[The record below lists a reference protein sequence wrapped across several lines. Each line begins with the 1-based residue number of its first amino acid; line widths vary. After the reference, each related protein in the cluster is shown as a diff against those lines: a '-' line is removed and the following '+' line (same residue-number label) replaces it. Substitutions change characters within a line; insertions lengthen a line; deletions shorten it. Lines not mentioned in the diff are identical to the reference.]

1 VTDSVYNI
9 VQFGYQSAVGTSVA
23 ATTLFPVDT
32 GFLGFELDRA
42 SETPDEDFG
51 RSSRNAAGRHS
62 TGVRGAEASLPFVCR
77 FEDIMQ
83 IFEMHLMGGET
94 PTDANPVYTWVYT
107 ADQTASTLVPRTVE
121 YGVDGSTQDEWEAT
135 GVICNELEIGFDAL
149 SSPGNSMWTGTAGL
163 LAVNRAPAAITG
175 SISAPGTLETM
186 EGHLTTLAYGGTGTA
201 FGSLSALTGSLKQF
215 RLTSTINAVRRAYG
229 GATDIASA
237 YGRSG
242 KAEATFEALI
252 AISATSDTNMLDI
265 FEVAGAVPTEQRWR
279 IAVAGSG
286 TKAMQLDFRTVFRS
300 VNIGEHEGERLY
312 LVNGETVYDATLAS
326 HLTAT
331 VVNGVSAL
339 PA

>member
-1 VTDSVYNI
+1 VSEQVYNV
-9 VQFGYQSAVGTSVA
+9 VQFGDQSVVGTSVPA
-23 ATTLFPVDT
+23 VVVFPVDA

-51 RSSRNAAGRHS
+51 RSARNAAGRSS
-62 TGVRGAEASLPFVCR
+62 TGVRGAEASLPFVLR
-77 FEDIMQ
+77 FQDFMQ
-83 IFEMHLMGGET
+83 ILEMHAMGAEV
-94 PTDANPVYTWVYT
+94 PVDANPLYTWVYT
-107 ADQTASTLVPRTVE
+107 WDNTADTLVPRTIE

-135 GVICNELEIGFDAL
+135 GVICNELEFGFDAL
-149 SSPGNSMWTGTAGL
+149 SSPGNAMWTGNAGL

-175 SISAPGTLETM
+175 ALTPPATLETM
-186 EGHLTTLAYGGTGTA
+186 EGHLTTLAYGSTSTA
-201 FGSLSALTGSLKQF
+201 FASLSALTGSLKQF

-229 GATDIASA
+229 GSTDIATG

-252 AISATSDTNMLDI
+252 AINATSDTNMLDI
-265 FEVAGAVPTEQRWR
+265 FEVAGSLPTEQRWR

-286 TKAMQLDFRTVFRS
+286 TNAMTIDFRCVFRS

-326 HLTAT
+326 HLTVSVA
-331 VVNGVSAL
+331 NAISAL
-339 PA
+339 P